1 MIRRCILSIRL
12 VGQDAMVGN
21 GIGPGTANM
30 AQKQPRKTGLPLQ
43 HTHLLVVFKQY
54 VELPNCPVKV
64 RAPHCHQPPP
74 CNLAG
79 IHSRNSTVHQTYK
92 SLPRGEALR
101 FVLPNLL

>member
-1 MIRRCILSIRL
+1 
-12 VGQDAMVGN
+12 
-21 GIGPGTANM
+21 
-30 AQKQPRKTGLPLQ
+30 
-43 HTHLLVVFKQY
+43 
-54 VELPNCPVKV
+54 LPNCPVKV